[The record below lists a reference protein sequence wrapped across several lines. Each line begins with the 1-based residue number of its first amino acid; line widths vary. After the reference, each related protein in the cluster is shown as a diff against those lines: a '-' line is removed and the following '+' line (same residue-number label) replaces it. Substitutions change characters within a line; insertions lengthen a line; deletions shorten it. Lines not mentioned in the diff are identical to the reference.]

1 MRTSI
6 EIDSDLMD
14 QALKLSQLRT
24 KKEIVNQALEEFVIR
39 LKRLKMLELQ
49 GKVEWEGNLDEMRPG
64 RTFGKRPPNH
74 P

>member
-14 QALKLSQLRT
+14 QALKLSQLKT

-49 GKVEWEGNLDEMRPG
+49 GKVEWEGNLDKMR
-64 RTFGKRPPNH
+64 TIK
-74 P
+74 